1 MKRGCFSNILF
12 AALLILG
19 FFGSTYYWFTYFV
32 RGRSLPTPNLIGK
45 TLPEARAI
53 CSDLGVKLDVRDE
66 RRNSD
71 RVPVDHIVWQNR
83 TPGTTNFIKRGTS
96 IRVELS
102 SGPLV
107 LRVPD
112 LAGQSG
118 GTTILRVGQM
128 NLKIGSMT
136 YVDSPAAQRG
146 VLAADPPA
154 GTVVQAQ
161 TPISFLVGVAPAPP
175 AYVMPD
181 LIDQALDLV
190 RPSLEAHGL
199 VVSTVKY
206 EAYPGIRDGIIIR
219 QYPLRGAPVS
229 SRDPITVVVSRQEQ
243 TAIMEQAP
251 APAPPTATH

>member
-1 MKRGCFSNILF
+1 MKRGCLSNFFF
-12 AALLILG
+12 AVLLLVAFG
-19 FFGSTYYWFTYFV
+19 GSTYFWFTYFV

-45 TLPEARAI
+45 TIADARAV
-53 CSDLGVKLDVRDE
+53 CSDLGVKLDVRPE

-71 RVPVDHIVWQNR
+71 RVPVDRIVWQNR
-83 TPGTTNFIKRGTS
+83 EPGGANFIKRGTT

-102 SGPLV
+102 AGPLV

-112 LAGQSG
+112 LDGQSA
-118 GTTILRVGQM
+118 GTSILRLGQM
-128 NLKIGSMT
+128 NLRVGSTT
-136 YVDSPAAQRG
+136 YVDSPANARG
-146 VLAADPPA
+146 VLAEDPP
-154 GTVVQAQ
+154 GNTVVQTQ
-161 TPISFLVGVAPAPP
+161 TPVSLLVGVPP
-175 AYVMPD
+175 PPPSYVMPD

-229 SRDPITVVVSRQEQ
+229 SRDPITVVVSRQEG
-243 TAIMEQAP
+243 TAIMEQP
-251 APAPPTATH
+251 PAPPTATQ